1 MTNQSDGALGTR
13 SVVQISV
20 VVPDAE
26 RATEAWAAVLGLPV
40 AAVRDPDLA
49 EAKQRELRYFG
60 EPIVAGARTAFFH
73 LDNVDIEIIEP
84 VEGPSTWSDFLDSRG
99 GGGHHIAFE
108 VDDAPTRLAAL
119 AEFGY
124 PTVQTGIRRVGARY
138 GYADATEQLGAFL
151 ELLGDPAQA
160 PVDAGED
167 REAWTAA
174 VAAVQQQ
181 RAGARAATRAL
192 PAEGPLGTRQ
202 VAQVAFA
209 VLDVD
214 DATARFASL
223 LGGRPAAVFERE
235 GSDFMWV
242 RLLGR
247 PIEGALRGA
256 LIPTEDLVIE
266 VLQPV
271 GGPST
276 WSEQLASFGP
286 SMHHVAFE
294 VSDAAGTM
302 AVLGRLGYREL
313 QAGESPRGIYAY
325 ADTREALGLYIEV
338 LEPTR

>member
-1 MTNQSDGALGTR
+1 MTSQAGGALGTR

-26 RATEAWAAVLGLPV
+26 RAAEAWATVLGLPV
-40 AAVRDPDLA
+40 PAVRDPDLA
-49 EAKQRELRYFG
+49 EAKQRELRYHD
-60 EPIVAGARTAFFH
+60 EPIVAGARTTFFH
-73 LDNVDIEIIEP
+73 MDNVDIEIIEP
-84 VEGPSTWSDFLDSRG
+84 VEGPSTWSDFLDMRG

-108 VDDAPTRLAAL
+108 VDDAPSRLDAL
-119 AEFGY
+119 AGLGY

-138 GYADATEQLGAFL
+138 GYADATAQLGVFL
-151 ELLGDPAQA
+151 ELLGDPARA

-167 REAWTAA
+167 REAWAAA
-174 VAAVQQQ
+174 VRAVQQQ
-181 RAGARAATRAL
+181 RAEARAATKAL
-192 PAEGPLGTRQ
+192 PHDGPLGTRH

-209 VLDVD
+209 VPDVD
-214 DATARFASL
+214 DAAARFGTL
-223 LGGRPAAVFERE
+223 LGDRPATVFERE

-247 PIEGALRGA
+247 PVDGALRGA
-256 LIPTEDLVIE
+256 LIPTDDLVIE

-276 WSEQLASFGP
+276 WAEQLTSFGP
-286 SMHHVAFE
+286 SMHHIAFE

-302 AVLGRLGYREL
+302 AALGRLGYREL